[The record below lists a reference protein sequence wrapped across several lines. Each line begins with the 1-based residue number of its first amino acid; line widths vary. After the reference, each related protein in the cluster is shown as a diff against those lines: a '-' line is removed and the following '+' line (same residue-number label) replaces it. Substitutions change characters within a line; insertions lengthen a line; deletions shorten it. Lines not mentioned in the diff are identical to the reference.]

1 MNFCPVC
8 GAKSLGKI
16 GRERYF
22 CHECY
27 HEWTGTVGDVRVY
40 QVLSD
45 GSVAYVKADAQPSL
59 RRTRRRRAG

>member
-1 MNFCPVC
+1 MKFCPVC
-8 GAKSLGKI
+8 GARSLGKI

-27 HEWTGTVGDVRVY
+27 HEWTGTVDNVRVY

-45 GSVAYVKADAQPSL
+45 GSVAYVKAEPSGAL
-59 RRTRRRRAG
+59 GRVRRRRAG